1 MSDTDN
7 RSSEQRHRI
16 RGRLHSVHHLRD
28 DVGEVVGTVVRPLK
42 VEFRLADLGQLLVGA
57 FVMALPLAFTEE
69 VWGLGENLS
78 GGRIL
83 MILVVSVI
91 TLAAFVWILFYQG
104 EGASYTGHFVARV
117 AAAYAATFCVALL
130 LMVLVDKAPLDNLSL
145 ALSRTVIVAFPA
157 SFSATAVDFV
167 K

>member
-1 MSDTDN
+1 MSDSDDRKQSTL
-7 RSSEQRHRI
+7 QRI
-16 RGRLHSVHHLRD
+16 NGKLHEVHHLRND
-28 DVGEVVGTVVRPLK
+28 AGEVIGATARPLK
-42 VEFRLADLGQLLVGA
+42 VEFGIADLGQLIVGA

-69 VWGLGENLS
+69 VWNLGRDLS

-83 MILVVSVI
+83 VIFLVSVI
-91 TLAAFVWILFYQG
+91 TLALFVWILFYQG
-104 EGASYTGHFVARV
+104 EDARYTGHFLARV
-117 AAAYAATFCVALL
+117 GAAYAVTFGVAFL
-130 LMVLVDKAPLDNLSL
+130 LMLLVDKAPLDNLPL

>member
-1 MSDTDN
+1 MSGTAN
-7 RSSEQRHRI
+7 RSSDQQHRI
-16 RGRLHSVHHLRD
+16 KGRLHSVHHLRD
-28 DVGEVVGTVVRPLK
+28 DAGNVVGTVVRPLK
-42 VEFRLADLGQLLVGA
+42 GEFRLADLGQLVVGA

-69 VWGLGENLS
+69 VWNLGEDLS

-83 MILVVSVI
+83 MIFVVSVF

-104 EGASYTGHFVARV
+104 EDTRFSGHFTTRV
-117 AAAYAATFCVALL
+117 AAAYAVTFAVAFL
-130 LMVLVDKAPLDNLSL
+130 LMLLVDKAPLDDLSL

-167 K
+167 T